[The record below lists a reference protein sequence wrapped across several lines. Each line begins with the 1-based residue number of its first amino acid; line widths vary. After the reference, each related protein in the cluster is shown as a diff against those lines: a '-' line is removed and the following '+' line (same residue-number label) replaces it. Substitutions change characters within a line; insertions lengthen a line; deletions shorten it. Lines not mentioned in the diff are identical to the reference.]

1 MLLEI
6 FLCSIYFRLFRY
18 MFRLQVSIAEH
29 LSTLELSGTFFL
41 FRSLFSSILFCICR
55 TSCFVAASVTLDFLQ
70 LYKILFD
77 CDWIFFFFFNRVYDR
92 EMFVGKFEQVFSS
105 IVYSFNCL
113 FLRIDLKRKLHEKQ
127 TPYKSTT
134 SLPPSRKTFIYRKST
149 AILPCLLA
157 VEPFAVSSFSTKTTL
172 NNKKFDF
179 N

>member
-1 MLLEI
+1 
-6 FLCSIYFRLFRY
+6 

-55 TSCFVAASVTLDFLQ
+55 TSCFVAASVTLDFFIK
-70 LYKILFD
+70 Y
-77 CDWIFFFFFNRVYDR
+77 CNIFFDRSKIEFFSSFLIVFRYDR